1 MLRLRTQSKSQRALT
16 LNVPKMKPS
25 LIGEIETPIVI
36 KAENVMAAV

>member
-1 MLRLRTQSKSQRALT
+1 MP
-16 LNVPKMKPS
+16 NVPKMMVN